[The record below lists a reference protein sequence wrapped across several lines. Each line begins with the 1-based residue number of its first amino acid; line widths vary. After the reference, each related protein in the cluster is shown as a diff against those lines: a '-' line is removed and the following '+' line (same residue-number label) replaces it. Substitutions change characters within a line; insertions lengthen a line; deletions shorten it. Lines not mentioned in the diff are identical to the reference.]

1 MLLSYFLLLRISPGS
16 NGKVVE
22 FLINYKKTNI
32 FSPLI
37 PSNLLYFYLYRP
49 WILTYSA
56 LAIGV
61 ENDAFE
67 DFFPTTFLFSPK
79 TIGQGFKQAQEYI
92 GKLELEN
99 LSGVS
104 Y

>member
-1 MLLSYFLLLRISPGS
+1 MEI
-16 NGKVVE
+16 
-22 FLINYKKTNI
+22 
-32 FSPLI
+32 
-37 PSNLLYFYLYRP
+37 
-49 WILTYSA
+49 
-56 LAIGV
+56 
-61 ENDAFE
+61 DAFE